1 MRDLVEVGDVLLG
14 DRSVVSVFVVEGR
27 ELFFRRVLSQC
38 GSGGTTRLGLE
49 KDEGDDGDQEDDDD
63 CLAEAFEDELLHCE
77 LHSKGAG
84 ARARERVRA
93 PAP

>member
-14 DRSVVSVFVVEGR
+14 DRSIVSVFAVEGR
-27 ELFFRRVLSQC
+27 ELFFRRVLTQ
-38 GSGGTTRLGLE
+38 GRTGGTARLGLE

-63 CLAEAFEDELLHCE
+63 CL
-77 LHSKGAG
+77 
-84 ARARERVRA
+84 RERVRA